1 MQKSI
6 IYVVLLIV
14 CSFVFS
20 SCSLFSSRYE
30 KIEKGEFSIS
40 AIGKKKFSLNNV
52 NGKVRVVRTT
62 DQSTIIVKYEKTA
75 YVRKKDLGTP
85 LNEIKLNLDT
95 MSADVKIETDIENEK
110 NVIQFGSI
118 RSNKVDY
125 EIYIP
130 DGIVLN
136 VDNTNGSIDLTR
148 LSNEIKASTENG
160 SIKIDNVN
168 GKMELETTNGSIK
181 GSIDSTQGIRAET
194 VNGSIK
200 LNLSS
205 RVSAK
210 VNAEVVNGSV
220 KIEGLNFK
228 NSTDKKERRT
238 FQGILGN
245 GDAIIKLETT
255 NGSIRLTGNDT
266 NTEI

>member
-14 CSFVFS
+14 SSFVFS
-20 SCSLFSSRYE
+20 SCSLFSPRYE
-30 KIEKGEFSIS
+30 KIEKGEFSIN
-40 AIGKKKFSLNNV
+40 ANGKKKFSVNNI
-52 NGKVRVVRTT
+52 NGKIRVVRTT

-85 LNEIKLNLDT
+85 LNEIKLTLDT

-118 RSNKVDY
+118 HSNKVDY

-148 LSNEIKASTENG
+148 LNNEIKASTENG

-181 GSIDSTQGIRAET
+181 GSIDSTQGIKAET

-200 LNLSS
+200 FNLSS
-205 RVSAK
+205 KISAK
-210 VNAEVVNGSV
+210 VMAEVINGSV

-228 NSTDKKERRT
+228 NTSDKKERKT
-238 FQGILGN
+238 FQGTLGN

-255 NGSIRLTGNDT
+255 NGSIRLTGNDS